1 MFRRLTRRPY
11 GVSRWGETGGYE
23 RVRFGLRDTGE
34 SIEDAF
40 SMKSV
45 YFNQYLERP
54 PLANSSDVLKIMI
67 PNEVMRSIPHRQSES
82 VFKDY

>member
-1 MFRRLTRRPY
+1 VFRRLTRRPY

-23 RVRFGLRDTGE
+23 RVLFGLRETGE

-45 YFNQYLERP
+45 
-54 PLANSSDVLKIMI
+54 
-67 PNEVMRSIPHRQSES
+67 
-82 VFKDY
+82 